1 MGKRSG
7 AIRVAAL
14 PAAAGLLAMVVHAP
28 HASAQE
34 NRGDDPCRA
43 LTQGQTRYDARGA
56 RHVVFAV
63 AAGYGT
69 TEVTVTECVRKGRV
83 WKQVLSAPG
92 HVGRN
97 GYAEP
102 GAKREGD
109 GKSPTGSYS
118 MTEGFGEGDPG
129 TRLPYR
135 TLRESGDCWG
145 STIGDRRYNRY
156 YRGEC
161 LPDDEN
167 LSQIMQRGPYK
178 QAVVINYNRP
188 PDSPIVPGNGS
199 AIFMHIG
206 SGQTAGCVSMARP
219 ELESVMRTL
228 RPGDRIMMG
237 TRQALFAHRTTR

>member
-1 MGKRSG
+1 MLPG
-7 AIRVAAL
+7 ATRVAVLSMAAL
-14 PAAAGLLAMVVHAP
+14 VAAGVLVP
-28 HASAQE
+28 QASAQE
-34 NRGDDPCRA
+34 GREGRDPCRA
-43 LTQGQTRYDARGA
+43 LSHKQTRYEPGKAQ
-56 RHVVFAV
+56 HVVFAV
-63 AAGYGT
+63 AEGYGT
-69 TEVTVTECVRKGRV
+69 TEVTVTECAKKGRS
-83 WKQVLSAPG
+83 WKTVLTTPG
-92 HVGRN
+92 HVGRS

-118 MTEGFGEGDPG
+118 LTEAFGEGDPG

-135 TLRESGDCWG
+135 RLRESGDCWG
-145 STIGDRRYNRY
+145 STIGDERYNRY

-161 LPDDEN
+161 QPADEN
-167 LSQIMQRGPYK
+167 LSQIMTDGAYR

-188 PDSPIVPGNGS
+188 PDSPVVQGDGS

-237 TRQALFAHRTTR
+237 TRDALFAG

>member
-1 MGKRSG
+1 MGSG
-7 AIRVAAL
+7 AGRVMVLSAASVLSVAAVL
-14 PAAAGLLAMVVHAP
+14 AAGPAP
-28 HASAQE
+28 PASAQE
-34 NRGDDPCRA
+34 RA
-43 LTQGQTRYDARGA
+43 LEPCQALGQGKARYGAGAA

-69 TEVTVTECVRKGRV
+69 TEVTVTECVRKGRS
-83 WKQVLSAPG
+83 WKTLLSAPG
-92 HVGRN
+92 HIGRN

-118 MTEGFGEGDPG
+118 LTEAFGEGDPG

-135 TLRESGDCWG
+135 RLRESGDCWG

-156 YRGEC
+156 YRGAC
-161 LPDDEN
+161 LPADED
-167 LSQIMQRGPYK
+167 LSKIMRNGPYR

-188 PDSPIVPGNGS
+188 PDSRIVQGNGS

-206 SGQTAGCVSMARP
+206 TGQTAGCVSMERP
-219 ELESVMRTL
+219 VLESVMRTL
-228 RPGDRIMMG
+228 RPHDRIMMG
-237 TRQALFAHRTTR
+237 TSRSLFRD